1 MRHAFAP
8 SRPGDTVPE
17 RIYSGGNWRAV
28 PILRS
33 VAEAFFTADAAAR
46 LAAQGEPAAEW
57 AFLADDDSFVITS
70 QLTATLSRYDPS
82 KPHYLGYAFLAAPHL
97 EGVIKGKRQPK
108 FANGGAGLALSR
120 AAVAQVLPRLAACEH
135 AYKWNWP
142 GDVRT
147 AQCLLDAGVQLTWVR
162 SFHSESP
169 PTILEKAK
177 PPPGSVA
184 VGLTLPPVSFHH
196 VDPGETQPRCCREV
210 AQTYLAQAPRRGDPF
225 TQIRAAFPPP
235 KLCPGLPRPLPH
247 TPDRVT
253 YIAAAA
259 EWLARLEAMS
269 IVRHGGAYYD
279 FGHLVLQPCAG
290 RVENNRGTASLILGY
305 SVSLSSSSPSGDDRF
320 GERLETVSVEGD
332 AASGVAFVQRYAG
345 GDCREVAGRVDA
357 SSRDPARFGKLYGGR
372 TATVRLRCGSCG
384 GGGGGGGG
392 VASSPSPLTL
402 CSSALERGGCSL
414 ALEVAIAPV
423 LCPRRQWLRRIG
435 LDVGTGAGTADVV
448 VDGVATLAWSPRCAD
463 AATGTP
469 LTCAGVILA
478 GGPTVRNL
486 TLFVRVLAGTAAVAL
501 TDVAPP
507 LGVRLRVLRRR
518 DSPVLLTGDAAPRG
532 PGALSLPAIEPR
544 PLAIVLEHDCGG
556 KSLPPQ
562 AKERSGAALATL
574 RAHGHPPIRLKWQV
588 EC

>member
-196 VDPGETQPRCCREV
+196 VDP
-210 AQTYLAQAPRRGDPF
+210 
-225 TQIRAAFPPP
+225 
-235 KLCPGLPRPLPH
+235 
-247 TPDRVT
+247 
-253 YIAAAA
+253 

-448 VDGVATLAWSPRCAD
+448 VDGVATLAWSPRCTD